1 MDRRIKEQLLDIYDK
16 KREFV
21 FNETYSKGNTGQV
34 FTKPDDKFHWLVLD
48 EKENGHIEVGQTN
61 NTGFITNRDSY
72 KVKDNALELVNSEC
86 YTKNRHGKISIKDQ
100 LAIYKA
106 KAEEINKNRTVHQK
120 RDKKKERIIQL

>member
-1 MDRRIKEQLLDIYDK
+1 MDRRVKEQLLDIYDK

-21 FNETYSKGNTGQV
+21 FNEMYSQGNTGQV
-34 FTKPDDKFHWLVLD
+34 FTKPEDKFHWLVLD
-48 EKENGHIEVGQTN
+48 EKGKDHIEVRQTDD
-61 NTGFITNRDSY
+61 TGFITNRDSY

-86 YTKNRHGKISIKDQ
+86 YTKNRYGKISIKDQ

-120 RDKKKERIIQL
+120 RDMQKERVI

>member
-1 MDRRIKEQLLDIYDK
+1 MDRKIKEQLLDIYDK
-16 KREFV
+16 KREFI
-21 FNETYSKGNTGQV
+21 FSETYSKGNTGQV

-48 EKENGHIEVGQTN
+48 EKGKDHIEVRQTDD
-61 NTGFITNRDSY
+61 TGFITNRDSY

-106 KAEEINKNRTVHQK
+106 KAEEMNKNRIVHQK
-120 RDKKKERIIQL
+120 QDRQKERIIQL

>member
-1 MDRRIKEQLLDIYDK
+1 MDRRVKEQLLDIYDK

-34 FTKPDDKFHWLVLD
+34 FTKLEDKFHWLVLD
-48 EKENGHIEVGQTN
+48 EKGKDYIEVRQTDD
-61 NTGFITNRDSY
+61 TGFITNRDSY
-72 KVKDNALELVNSEC
+72 KVKDKALELVNSEC

-106 KAEEINKNRTVHQK
+106 KAEEMNKNRMVHQK
-120 RDKKKERIIQL
+120 QDRQKERVM

>member
-1 MDRRIKEQLLDIYDK
+1 MDRKIKEQLLDIYDK

-48 EKENGHIEVGQTN
+48 EKGKDHIEVRQTDD
-61 NTGFITNRDSY
+61 TGFITNRDSY

-86 YTKNRHGKISIKDQ
+86 YTNNRHGKISIKDQ
-100 LAIYKA
+100 LARYKA
-106 KAEEINKNRTVHQK
+106 KAVKMNKNRMVHQK
-120 RDKKKERIIQL
+120 QDRQKERVM